1 MPTRSIFFD
10 EWQKCLHAHYLHVLR
25 ERDAI
30 TEPTLRRVLLNTGL
44 TEAEL
49 AEMQQHAAG
58 PVHESAGLPEAVF
71 SDLAADD
78 PAGDVGD
85 DPGSGEARADGD
97 PPVSPEPPAAG
108 QLSLF

>member
-1 MPTRSIFFD
+1 MPDRSIFFD
-10 EWQKCLHAHYLHVLR
+10 EWQKCLHAHYVHVLR

-44 TEAEL
+44 AEAEL
-49 AEMQQHAAG
+49 AEMQQHAAD
-58 PVHESAGLPEAVF
+58 PV
-71 SDLAADD
+71 ADD
-78 PAGDVGD
+78 LAGDVGG
-85 DPGSGEARADGD
+85 DPGSGEERAEGD